1 MKPLFLALLPL
12 LLLAG
17 LTACSPLATPLP
29 PEPTSTPLPPTHTPT
44 STIVWFPPTPTN
56 TPFPTP
62 TGIITPTLDV
72 RPQYG
77 DLLFSDEFE
86 DRSLWILGR
95 GSAGSIAISNNELT
109 VAVSEPRGYLYSLR
123 KQPALSD
130 FYAEITASP
139 SICRGADEYGLLL
152 RFSKAQD
159 FYRFS
164 LTCDGQVRL
173 DRFLAGRA
181 SSPQPLIFS
190 GAVPPGA
197 PSMSRLAVLA
207 QGKEMRFFVNGEY
220 QFTVRDSSLPNGGL
234 GVFARASGD
243 DAVTVNF
250 SDLSVY
256 NLPN

>member
-1 MKPLFLALLPL
+1 LWTV
-12 LLLAG
+12 G
-17 LTACSPLATPLP
+17 HSP
-29 PEPTSTPLPPTHTPT
+29 
-44 STIVWFPPTPTN
+44 
-56 TPFPTP
+56 
-62 TGIITPTLDV
+62 
-72 RPQYG
+72 
-77 DLLFSDEFE
+77 
-86 DRSLWILGR
+86 
-95 GSAGSIAISNNELT
+95 AGSTAISNNELT

-173 DRFLAGRA
+173 DRFLSGRA

-220 QFTVRDSSLPNGGL
+220 QFTVQDPSLPNGSL
-234 GVFARASGD
+234 GVFARAAGD